1 DNGQVNGEE
10 LPAYREGNGVDPESN
25 TDTFVA
31 AKLMIDN
38 FRWAGVPFYIR
49 TGKRMKQKSTEIVVE
64 FKDLPM
70 NLYYGKGHE
79 TKSNLLVIHVQPHE
93 GITLHVNARKGD
105 YNASSTPITLSY
117 DNNAGD
123 KMNTPVAYE

>member
-1 DNGQVNGEE
+1 
-10 LPAYREGNGVDPESN
+10 
-25 TDTFVA
+25 
-31 AKLMIDN
+31 
-38 FRWAGVPFYIR
+38 
-49 TGKRMKQKSTEIVVE
+49 KQKSTEIVVE

-123 KMNTPVAYE
+123 KMNTPEAYEILLHDCMRGDSTNFTHWDEVALSWKFIDVIASAWSK